1 MATASC
7 ATVAGVS
14 SASSPFISFTA
25 SARTVAGIGSATGR
39 VTWAGSNSLRK
50 RVNWL
55 PGAQVAVLDDSGR
68 MMPVWYKFFME
79 IAETRLGGID
89 APTVPQVI
97 TQTANT

>member
-1 MATASC
+1 
-7 ATVAGVS
+7 
-14 SASSPFISFTA
+14 
-25 SARTVAGIGSATGR
+25 
-39 VTWAGSNSLRK
+39 
-50 RVNWL
+50 
-55 PGAQVAVLDDSGR
+55 